1 MSIKDQ
7 YKPLLEYS
15 MEDAMEIADNP
26 YQGDYKRVLCVCS
39 AGILR
44 SATAAVVL
52 SRPPF
57 NFNTRTVGVEYYAL
71 VPITEPLL
79 YWAQEIVCMTEKHKE
94 KVQKILLGSSV
105 SKKIICLNIKDSYEY
120 REKAL
125 EVLIKERYTL
135 LS

>member
-1 MSIKDQ
+1 MDIKDQ
-7 YKPLLEYS
+7 HKPLLEYS
-15 MEDAMEIADNP
+15 TRDALEIADNL

-57 NFNTRTVGVEYYAL
+57 NFNTRAVGVEYYAL
-71 VPITEPLL
+71 IPITEPLL
-79 YWAQEIVCMTEKHKE
+79 YWAQEIVCMTKKQEE
-94 KVQKILLGSSV
+94 KVQKILLGSSAR
-105 SKKIICLNIKDSYEY
+105 KKIICLDIKDSYEY

-135 LS
+135 RS